1 MVNQWQDSIR
11 ETLIKDRRQRGARFA
26 FILAGEHC
34 AILPGYTIKIKE
46 FQKTPTSDFESR
58 LVQQIWIP
66 FSLNFVE
73 TFFVYYRTPVQIFER
88 FGSELRLEQWVVGEI
103 QNKIT
108 PSHGTSQRAESGEIL
123 RNVTISSRSW
133 TFPSLSHARS
143 IHTS

>member
-1 MVNQWQDSIR
+1 MVR
-11 ETLIKDRRQRGARFA
+11 
-26 FILAGEHC
+26 LAGLQQTSMTLTATSNEYHC
-34 AILPGYTIKIKE
+34 SSVSVQCPPSTSVADHRPSWSFTYYQ

-73 TFFVYYRTPVQIFER
+73 TFFVYYRTPMQIFER
-88 FGSELRLEQWVVGEI
+88 FGSEWRLEQWVVGEI

-123 RNVTISSRSW
+123 RNVTISSRS
-133 TFPSLSHARS
+133 
-143 IHTS
+143 